1 MEAPTTKPTEPAR
14 TPIDEGTWRAH
25 VMYAEEFRG
34 SNAEYCRR
42 NRIDHAVFRTYK
54 KKFGATR
61 TREAEPKAFAK
72 FEGGTQ
78 VQLRSSRAL
87 RSPLPDPRWTA
98 EFIAALIAARE

>member
-25 VMYAEEFRG
+25 VMYAEDFRG

-61 TREAEPKAFAK
+61 TR
-72 FEGGTQ
+72 
-78 VQLRSSRAL
+78 
-87 RSPLPDPRWTA
+87 
-98 EFIAALIAARE
+98 